1 MSNADTRI
9 IPGHGPLATPDD
21 LRDWLQ
27 VLRSTREGIQEL
39 VDQGMSEDEV
49 VAANPTAEYNES
61 HGGGFMSPE
70 NYTRLVYQS
79 LTR

>member
-1 MSNADTRI
+1 MRRI
-9 IPGHGPLATPDD
+9 AIVVLAA
-21 LRDWLQ
+21 
-27 VLRSTREGIQEL
+27 
-39 VDQGMSEDEV
+39 